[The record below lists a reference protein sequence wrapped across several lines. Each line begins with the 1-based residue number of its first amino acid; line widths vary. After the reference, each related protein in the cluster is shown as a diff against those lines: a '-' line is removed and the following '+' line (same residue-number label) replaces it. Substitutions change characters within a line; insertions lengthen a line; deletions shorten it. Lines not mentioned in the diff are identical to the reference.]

1 MQPRTIGWLI
11 LLVQPWL
18 LTAFAHRIVHVSVKT
33 TKRLGPLTAIN
44 RFFGCDEP
52 NFAYYPDGH
61 ALLSELG
68 SLGPAQTYFRT
79 HNLLTTGNGS
89 TVGVPALKW
98 GSTNAYTEDADGNP
112 VYNWTIV
119 DRIFDSYLSASVKPY
134 VQVGFMP
141 QALSSHPYPYFFN
154 FTPTSPY
161 DVIYTGW
168 SSTPTSYEKRE
179 ELVYQWTKHSVEKY
193 GQAEVESWYWE
204 VWNEPNINYWNGTR
218 AEFLALHDHAIAGV
232 RRALPTARVGG
243 CEVAGGAAD
252 GYLAAFLDHSL
263 RGQNHA
269 TGAAGTPLDFVSFH
283 AKGAPLWINTTGTDG
298 YVQMNLSTQL
308 RQIDDAF
315 GVVAG
320 YPELR
325 EIPIIM
331 GEFDPDGCAA
341 CQTPQYGYR
350 NGLLYPSYTVATFVR
365 ALDLADRRGV
375 NLQGALTWAF
385 EYEETELFD
394 ETTYFDGFRVL
405 ATQGVDKPVLNAHRM
420 LGMMTGER
428 VEAESDGQV
437 LLHDVL
443 GGGIRGQTD
452 VGVLASGDEER
463 VYILVWHYHD
473 NDTSFEDAQV
483 ELNIQGLASRTSATL
498 GHFRVDEEHSNSYAA
513 WLAMGSPMEPTEEE
527 YGRLRAAGKLAML
540 EPSSKIVTDVN
551 GSSNISFSLPIR
563 ALSLIVV
570 PFSV

>member
-18 LTAFAHRIVHVSVKT
+18 LTAFAHKIVHVSVNT
-33 TKRLGPLTAIN
+33 TKRLGALTAIN

-134 VQVGFMP
+134 
-141 QALSSHPYPYFFN
+141 
-154 FTPTSPY
+154 
-161 DVIYTGW
+161 
-168 SSTPTSYEKRE
+168 EKWE

-204 VWNEPNINYWNGTR
+204 VWNWNGTR

-243 CEVAGGAAD
+243 CEVAGGAAE

-375 NLQGALTWAF
+375 NLQG
-385 EYEETELFD
+385 
-394 ETTYFDGFRVL
+394 G
-405 ATQGVDKPVLNAHRM
+405 
-420 LGMMTGER
+420 
-428 VEAESDGQV
+428 
-437 LLHDVL
+437 
-443 GGGIRGQTD
+443 
-452 VGVLASGDEER
+452 
-463 VYILVWHYHD
+463 
-473 NDTSFEDAQV
+473 
-483 ELNIQGLASRTSATL
+483 
-498 GHFRVDEEHSNSYAA
+498 
-513 WLAMGSPMEPTEEE
+513 
-527 YGRLRAAGKLAML
+527 
-540 EPSSKIVTDVN
+540 
-551 GSSNISFSLPIR
+551 
-563 ALSLIVV
+563 
-570 PFSV
+570 

>member
-1 MQPRTIGWLI
+1 
-11 LLVQPWL
+11 
-18 LTAFAHRIVHVSVKT
+18 
-33 TKRLGPLTAIN
+33 
-44 RFFGCDEP
+44 
-52 NFAYYPDGH
+52 
-61 ALLSELG
+61 
-68 SLGPAQTYFRT
+68 
-79 HNLLTTGNGS
+79 
-89 TVGVPALKW
+89 
-98 GSTNAYTEDADGNP
+98 
-112 VYNWTIV
+112 
-119 DRIFDSYLSASVKPY
+119 
-134 VQVGFMP
+134 
-141 QALSSHPYPYFFN
+141 
-154 FTPTSPY
+154 
-161 DVIYTGW
+161 
-168 SSTPTSYEKRE
+168 
-179 ELVYQWTKHSVEKY
+179 
-193 GQAEVESWYWE
+193 
-204 VWNEPNINYWNGTR
+204 
-218 AEFLALHDHAIAGV
+218 
-232 RRALPTARVGG
+232 
-243 CEVAGGAAD
+243 
-252 GYLAAFLDHSL
+252 
-263 RGQNHA
+263 
-269 TGAAGTPLDFVSFH
+269 
-283 AKGAPLWINTTGTDG
+283 
-298 YVQMNLSTQL
+298 MNLSTQL

-437 LLHDVL
+437 LLDDVL
-443 GGGIRGQTD
+443 DGGIRGQTD

-527 YGRLRAAGKLAML
+527 YGRLVAAGKLAML

-570 PFSV
+570 LFSV